1 MTTPKRPWWQQATAL
16 VSLSAGGAVTGF
28 AFAPKAAAAAC
39 LGVGKNDNAF
49 ADAVAGEFFDHVI
62 R

>member
-28 AFAPKAAAAAC
+28 AFAPKAAAADIQSPS
-39 LGVGKNDNAF
+39 NTN
-49 ADAVAGEFFDHVI
+49 I
-62 R
+62 RLLARLQRGQAASGR